1 MPTKY
6 KVKLTD
12 DEKRQ
17 LEALVHK
24 GKSAARSQT
33 RARILLK
40 AAAGVHDKDITEALD
55 VSHSTVAK
63 IRQRCAEEGPE
74 AALKDHPRPG
84 QTPKLTEEQV
94 AHIIE
99 IACSE
104 APEGHAHWT
113 LRLLASKVVELDY
126 APSCS
131 HEMIRQ
137 LLRKHAE
144 TLAEAGMLY
153 SRSQYGVRGI
163 YKRT

>member
-1 MPTKY
+1 MPAKY
-6 KVKLTD
+6 KVNLTD
-12 DEKRQ
+12 EEKLQ
-17 LEALVHK
+17 LEAVVHK

-55 VSHSTVAK
+55 VSFSMVAK
-63 IRQRCAEEGPE
+63 TRQRCAEEGPK
-74 AALKDHPRPG
+74 AALKDRDRPG

-94 AHIIE
+94 AHIIA

-137 LLRKHAE
+137 LLKKHSEA
-144 TLAEAGMLY
+144 LAEAGMLY
-153 SRSQYGVRGI
+153 SRNQYGVRGI
-163 YKRT
+163 YRRT

>member
-1 MPTKY
+1 MPIKY
-6 KVKLTD
+6 KVNLTD
-12 DEKRQ
+12 AEKHQ

-40 AAAGVHDKDITEALD
+40 AAAGAHDKEITRALD
-55 VSHSTVAK
+55 VSSSTVAK
-63 IRQRCAEEGPE
+63 IRQRCVEEGPE
-74 AALKDHPRPG
+74 AALKDRDRPG

-94 AHIIE
+94 AHIIA

-113 LRLLASKVVELDY
+113 LRLLANKVVELDY

-137 LLRKHAE
+137 LLKKHSEA
-144 TLAEAGMLY
+144 LAEAGMLY
-153 SRSQYGVRGI
+153 SRNQYGVRGI
-163 YKRT
+163 YKRS